1 MAQYVKLLPIR
12 LNILPPSTGCWM
24 SKKLTINELV
34 GSFVDFLFSAFFYFC
49 GTYSIL
55 IHSRWTHVSHSNLH
69 LFQVCFL
76 HSIWTGVSHSAVEII
91 YWKCYWS
98 TILNRELYTTH
109 FYINWWQVLFLFNS
123 GQDFKDNWLQAS
135 YSVWY

>member
-12 LNILPPSTGCWM
+12 LNILPPSTGCWI
-24 SKKLTINELV
+24 SKKLTIMNWWAVLLL
-34 GSFVDFLFSAFFYFC
+34 FDFLCFVLSRYTLLMNSA
-49 GTYSIL
+49 
-55 IHSRWTHVSHSNLH
+55 IHSNRH
-69 LFQVCFL
+69 LFKVCFL

-109 FYINWWQVLFLFNS
+109 FYIAWWQVLFLFNS
-123 GQDFKDNWLQAS
+123 GQDFENNWLQAS
-135 YSVWY
+135 YLVWY